1 MRQFV
6 RNCVL
11 FGMMFCVAASAEAA
25 TPSDFYLNLLR
36 RGVAAFDAE
45 KYVEATT
52 HLRIAAFGFVDSIE
66 HYQTAQIYLTLAYDR
81 QDNVDKARDAARRV
95 VAAERVERK
104 YATLKIPA
112 GIANSFDAVARKL
125 LTNTE
130 LAFISRAPQTTTPPP
145 AAVAN
150 GAKPRPA
157 ETQPEKKPV
166 VVVEKPA
173 EKPPVAKP
181 VETRPAEK
189 PAEKPPAEKPTAE
202 KPPVEKPPVEKA
214 PVVAKSQTPPP
225 APAPAPKPQVPTPAP
240 QTPAPSSQ
248 DIASRLAAGERA
260 LTASELSEARR
271 VYRGLLDTPGIS
283 RETLIRIAEGLYRS
297 RDFEGA
303 LLAFAKIG
311 TLRHG
316 EEPYH
321 YYVAV
326 AHYETGR
333 YQQAKKELEAA
344 LPYIEITPDVARY
357 RAKIE
362 GALE

>member
-11 FGMMFCVAASAEAA
+11 FGMMFCVAASAVAA

-45 KYVEATT
+45 KYVEATA

-81 QDNVDKARDAARRV
+81 QDNADKARDAARRV

-145 AAVAN
+145 PAAVAN

-157 ETQPEKKPV
+157 ETQPEIKPV

-181 VETRPAEK
+181 VETQPAEK
-189 PAEKPPAEKPTAE
+189 PAEKPP
-202 KPPVEKPPVEKA
+202 VEKPAVEKA
-214 PVVAKSQTPPP
+214 PVVAKPQTPPP
-225 APAPAPKPQVPTPAP
+225 APAPAPKPQAPTPAS

-260 LTASELSEARR
+260 LTTSELSEARR
-271 VYRGLLDTPGIS
+271 LYRGLLDTPGIS

-311 TLRHG
+311 TLRRG

-333 YQQAKKELEAA
+333 YQQAKDELEAA